1 MVLATCKETAEMMVV
16 RVSPGAELS
25 GNAVDVNDRECDTG
39 QVGETGCVA
48 IVTFCSPLQ
57 HIQPTVQE

>member
-25 GNAVDVNDRECDTG
+25 GNAVNVNDRECDM
-39 QVGETGCVA
+39 VGSGRQAVW
-48 IVTFCSPLQ
+48 Q
-57 HIQPTVQE
+57 

>member
-1 MVLATCKETAEMMVV
+1 MMVV